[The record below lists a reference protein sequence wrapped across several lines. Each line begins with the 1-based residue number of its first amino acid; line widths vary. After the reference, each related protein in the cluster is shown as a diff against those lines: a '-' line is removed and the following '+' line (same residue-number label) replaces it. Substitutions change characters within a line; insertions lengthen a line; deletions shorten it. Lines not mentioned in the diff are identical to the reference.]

1 MEKKM
6 NYYLVRTKCG
16 HVGKNHYVEITFP
29 IKAET
34 GKDAAR
40 IARQIP
46 RVKHHHWDAIIDC
59 RKVAREEYEKQVRIN
74 NNDPYLQIKSK
85 QEQKQIEDLIKD
97 RMITD
102 NHQKE
107 LASQKKKSS
116 KPNLKYQKRK
126 YEDDYEDFD
135 YAEFAISY

>member
-1 MEKKM
+1 M

>member
-1 MEKKM
+1 M

-16 HVGKNHYVEITFP
+16 HVGKNHYIEITFP

-74 NNDPYLQIKSK
+74 NNDPYLQIKTK
-85 QEQKQIEDLIKD
+85 QEQKQIEDLIIG

-102 NHQKE
+102 NHQRE

-126 YEDDYEDFD
+126 YENDYEDFD